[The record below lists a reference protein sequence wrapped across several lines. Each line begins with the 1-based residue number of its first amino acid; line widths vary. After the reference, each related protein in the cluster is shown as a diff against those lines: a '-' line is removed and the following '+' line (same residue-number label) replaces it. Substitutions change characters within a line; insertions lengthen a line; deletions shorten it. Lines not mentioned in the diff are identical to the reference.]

1 MAQVQ
6 RQRSGDSR
14 GQPLLYNT
22 SALCTSWLV
31 TASFSDNFARGSGAD
46 CHFGL
51 SDAAGFNSS
60 TSYGCSEGDDDDG
73 IEHDVGDGELITIVF
88 AAAGGGSVGE
98 DKRMPITAAGN
109 DE

>member
-31 TASFSDNFARGSGAD
+31 SVIILPVVVVLIATLVLVMLLASTV
-46 CHFGL
+46 L
-51 SDAAGFNSS
+51 L
-60 TSYGCSEGDDDDG
+60 SYGCSEGDDDDG

-88 AAAGGGSVGE
+88 AAAGSGSVGE

>member
-1 MAQVQ
+1 M
-6 RQRSGDSR
+6 
-14 GQPLLYNT
+14 
-22 SALCTSWLV
+22 
-31 TASFSDNFARGSGAD
+31 ASFSDNFARGSGAD